1 MLVAVVDDHRFRA
14 MGTDC
19 HVQVLTGPPGAADV
33 AEAVVRGDEARW
45 SRFRADS
52 ELRRLHTG
60 HTVRVS
66 PETAALLALALEWR
80 ERTDRRFDP
89 LLGRELCAAGYDR
102 PFDELRRRGPV
113 DARPPGSR
121 PAGLVSLTGDAVT
134 VPAGTEIDLGGIA
147 KGHSADRA
155 VEAVLATGA
164 AGACVNLG
172 GDLRCAG
179 DAPAGDGWWTALD
192 HGDGAEASRLAVGL
206 AHGAVATSTTRRRRW
221 TTTTGAEHHH
231 LLDPRTGRPADTA
244 FDTVTVVA
252 ALASTAEVLT
262 KVVLLAPAAEAQ
274 TLLDAHGAVAVAT
287 DRAGGMH
294 RFGDVEPVLAPLD
307 TLPDH
312 TVHLDPR
319 SELPW
324 P

>member
-19 HVQVLTGPPGAADV
+19 HVQVLTGPPGAVEV

-52 ELRRLHTG
+52 EVCRLGTG
-60 HTVRVS
+60 RAVRVS
-66 PETAALLALALEWR
+66 PETAALLALALDWR
-80 ERTDRRFDP
+80 ERTGRRFDP
-89 LLGRELCAAGYDR
+89 LLGRELRAAGYDR
-102 PFDELRRRGPV
+102 PFDQLRRGGPV
-113 DARPPGSR
+113 DARPPGR
-121 PAGLVSLTGDAVT
+121 RRAGVVSLTGDVVT
-134 VPAGTEIDLGGIA
+134 VPPGTEIDVGGIA

-155 VEAVLATGA
+155 VGAVLDAGA

-179 DAPAGDGWWTALD
+179 EAPAGDGWWTALD
-192 HGDGAEASRLAVGL
+192 HGERAEASRFAVGL

-221 TTTTGAEHHH
+221 TTTAGAEHHH
-231 LLDPRTGRPADTA
+231 LLDPHTGRPADTV

-262 KVVLLAPAAEAQ
+262 KVVLLAPVAEAQ
-274 TLLDAHGAVAVAT
+274 ALLDAHSAVAVAT
-287 DRAGGMH
+287 DRAGAMH
-294 RFGDVEPVLAPLD
+294 RFGDVDPLLAPLD

-312 TVHLDPR
+312 TVRLDPR
-319 SELPW
+319 SEQPW
-324 P
+324 S